1 MYKTFYPFD
10 ADVFKRYAELFRL
23 QMRTPI
29 RNFSK
34 GMKRQAFVALALACR
49 PRYLLLDE
57 AFDGLDPLA
66 RLELKR
72 GLIELNEQAE
82 CTTLISSH
90 SLRELEDV
98 CSGFALLDGGT
109 VADAGTPE
117 EAISRF
123 HKFQVALPREAKRE
137 DFPRVYLVRGD
148 GTGGEVCRGRRSGG
162 HSQGDRTACA
172 ALCRGDPHRF

>member
-1 MYKTFYPFD
+1 
-10 ADVFKRYAELFRL
+10 
-23 QMRTPI
+23 
-29 RNFSK
+29 
-34 GMKRQAFVALALACR
+34 MKRQAFVALALACR

-98 CSGFALLDGGT
+98 CSGLRCWTAGRSRTRERRRRRSADSINFRLRSRARRSGGL
-109 VADAGTPE
+109 
-117 EAISRF
+117 S
-123 HKFQVALPREAKRE
+123 L
-137 DFPRVYLVRGD
+137 RVYLVRGD
-148 GTGGEVCRGRRSGG
+148 GRVAKFVAV
-162 HSQGDRTACA
+162 GDREAILKA
-172 ALCRGDPHRF
+172 IEPLAPLFVEEIRIDFEELFLCEVRSRGYLK